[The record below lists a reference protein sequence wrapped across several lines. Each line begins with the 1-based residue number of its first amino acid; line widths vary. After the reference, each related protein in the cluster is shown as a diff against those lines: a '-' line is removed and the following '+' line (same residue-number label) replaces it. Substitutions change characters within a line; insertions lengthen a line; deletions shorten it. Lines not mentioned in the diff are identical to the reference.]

1 MGYSPWGHKESDTN
15 EQLSTCRKKNQK
27 EKQKKNKSLLELI
40 AAMLQNTMLKYK
52 SQLLAFIAMIMW
64 NLKLNTMPFIL
75 ASQK

>member
-52 SQLLAFIAMIMW
+52 SQLLSFIAMIMW

>member
-64 NLKLNTMPFIL
+64 NLKLNTKPFIL